1 MAEMKILSNFIN
13 MSEYNIV
20 FIGIREHINMTFTLA
35 QSHRLTWRLESTGAN
50 LRASGVFRHAKLGY
64 VEKTLLYFLSLIKTM
79 HIIVNSCIAKFHCI
93 YK

>member
-1 MAEMKILSNFIN
+1 MYPWLRNRNIEIQDLYIGPLS
-13 MSEYNIV
+13 E
-20 FIGIREHINMTFTLA
+20 IGLA
-35 QSHRLTWRLESTGAN
+35 LEPTGAN